1 MNNNPSARETLANIW
16 TPQQNHAD
24 TVIVLI
30 FFLHILV
37 FRLGLNNYDEGDK
50 YHKYDVFSCIEISLK
65 KKKKLS
71 LQKTKIRKNFTTYI
85 KSKFESFGIV
95 LEADK
100 MLPQKQTYQS
110 VPLAF

>member
-50 YHKYDVFSCIEISLK
+50 YHKYDVFSCIGISLK
-65 KKKKLS
+65 KKEALS
-71 LQKTKIRKNFTTYI
+71 AEDKNQK
-85 KSKFESFGIV
+85 
-95 LEADK
+95 
-100 MLPQKQTYQS
+100 
-110 VPLAF
+110 